1 MSTVS
6 AIATSNVNPDSGTQ
20 DRIPKQTLGQD
31 DFLKLLVAQLSAQDP
46 LNPVSNTDFVAQ
58 MASFSTL
65 SQAQSTGADIAALR
79 GEQQMSQANS
89 LLGRTV
95 TLQSPDGTLT
105 GGVVSGVVMVDG
117 IPNIVVNGGNY
128 DLSQLFTIAPT
139 PVSQP

>member
-1 MSTVS
+1 MSSVS
-6 AIATSNVNPDSGTQ
+6 AIATSNVNPDSDTQ

-79 GEQQMSQANS
+79 SEQQVSQANS

-95 TLQSPDGTLT
+95 TLQSADGTLT

-117 IPNIVVNGGNY
+117 VPNIVVNGGNY
-128 DLSQLFTIAPT
+128 DLSQLFAIAPT